1 MAVPVAAP
9 QGGLF
14 IGQVVTST
22 AWFNRP
28 NDTTTYTAGDVV
40 ADSTTST
47 AASVM
52 RFAKVVPIPGGSG
65 CIQQATISISANVA
79 ALQPDLQLY
88 LYDVPP
94 VMQADNAAFAAT
106 QAQTL
111 SLIAIISFPVS
122 AMVVTNAGS
131 GNAGNIVCNA
141 QGLVIPF
148 NGNKDTDI
156 YGHLVVRNAYV
167 PVASTTFAV
176 RLNVVN

>member
-1 MAVPVAAP
+1 MAVPVLSP
-9 QGGLF
+9 QGQTF
-14 IGQVVTST
+14 VGQVVTAT

-28 NDTTTYTAGDVV
+28 ADTNIYAAGDVV
-40 ADSTTST
+40 ADSTTAT
-47 AASVM
+47 AATVL
-52 RFAKVVPIPGGSG
+52 RFKNVVPAPGGSG

-94 VMQADNAAFAAT
+94 VMQGDNAAFAAT

-111 SLIAIISFPVS
+111 SLVSVISFPVA
-122 AMVVTNAGS
+122 AMVVTNAGV
-131 GNAGNIVCNA
+131 GAAGNIICNA

-148 NGNKDTDI
+148 NGNKDTDL
-156 YGHLVVRNAYV
+156 YGHLVVRNAYT
-167 PVASTTFAV
+167 PVASTTFAI